1 MQDTRSRQ
9 QFLTQASM
17 VEYEK
22 VTIVGQ
28 VPSKSN
34 GYRIINTGGHA
45 SLKKSDA
52 LKRYETA
59 FYMQMGVYRNLHI
72 DGLFELHMD
81 VYFTSM
87 SHDLDN
93 SLKVVLDSLQSGG
106 AIKNDNRCTHIVA
119 RKFIDKTNPRIEF
132 RLIEL

>member
-1 MQDTRSRQ
+1 MT
-9 QFLTQASM
+9 
-17 VEYEK
+17 EHEK
-22 VTIVGQ
+22 VTITGQ

-34 GYRIINTGGHA
+34 GYRIIKIGGHA

-52 LKRYETA
+52 LKRYEQA

-81 VYFTSM
+81 VYFTGM
-87 SHDLDN
+87 SHDIDN
-93 SLKVVLDSLQSGG
+93 SLKVVLDCLQSGG

>member
-1 MQDTRSRQ
+1 MT
-9 QFLTQASM
+9 
-17 VEYEK
+17 EHEK
-22 VTIVGQ
+22 VIIVGQ

-34 GYRIINTGGHA
+34 GYRIINMNGHA
-45 SLKKSDA
+45 SLKKSEA
-52 LKRYETA
+52 LKRYETD
-59 FYMQMGVYRNLHI
+59 FYMQMGIYRNLHI

-93 SLKVVLDSLQSGG
+93 SLKVILDCLQSGG

>member
-1 MQDTRSRQ
+1 MT
-9 QFLTQASM
+9 
-17 VEYEK
+17 EHEK
-22 VTIVGQ
+22 VTIIGQ

-34 GYRIINTGGHA
+34 GYQIIRIGGHS

-52 LKRYETA
+52 LVKYEQA

-87 SHDLDN
+87 SHDIDN
-93 SLKVVLDSLQSGG
+93 SLKVVLDCLQSGG

>member
-1 MQDTRSRQ
+1 MT
-9 QFLTQASM
+9 AH
-17 VEYEK
+17 EK

-34 GYRIINTGGHA
+34 GYRIVRIGGIGGHS
-45 SLKKSDA
+45 SLKKSDT
-52 LKRYETA
+52 LKRYEQS

-81 VYFTSM
+81 VYFTNM
-87 SHDLDN
+87 SHDIDN
-93 SLKVVLDSLQSGG
+93 SLKIVLDCLQSGG

>member
-1 MQDTRSRQ
+1 MT
-9 QFLTQASM
+9 
-17 VEYEK
+17 EHEK
-22 VTIVGQ
+22 VTIAGQ

-34 GYRIINTGGHA
+34 GYRIIRIGGHS

-52 LKRYETA
+52 LVKYEQT

-72 DGLFELHMD
+72 NGLFELYMD

-87 SHDLDN
+87 SHDIDN
-93 SLKVVLDSLQSGG
+93 SLKIVLDCLQRGG

>member
-1 MQDTRSRQ
+1 MT
-9 QFLTQASM
+9 
-17 VEYEK
+17 EHEK
-22 VTIVGQ
+22 VTIIGQ

-34 GYRIINTGGHA
+34 GYRIIRIGGHS

-52 LKRYETA
+52 L
-59 FYMQMGVYRNLHI
+59 
-72 DGLFELHMD
+72 

-87 SHDLDN
+87 SHDIDN
-93 SLKVVLDSLQSGG
+93 SLKVVLDCLQSGG

>member
-1 MQDTRSRQ
+1 MI
-9 QFLTQASM
+9 
-17 VEYEK
+17 EHEK

-52 LKRYETA
+52 LTRYETA

-93 SLKVVLDSLQSGG
+93 SLKVVLDSLQKGG

-119 RKFIDKTNPRIEF
+119 RKFIDKANPRIEF

>member
-1 MQDTRSRQ
+1 MI
-9 QFLTQASM
+9 
-17 VEYEK
+17 EHEK
-22 VTIVGQ
+22 VTIIGQ

-34 GYRIINTGGHA
+34 GYRIIRIGGHT

-52 LKRYETA
+52 LVKYEQA

-87 SHDLDN
+87 SHDIDN
-93 SLKVVLDSLQSGG
+93 SLKIVLDCLQKGG

>member
-1 MQDTRSRQ
+1 M
-9 QFLTQASM
+9 
-17 VEYEK
+17 
-22 VTIVGQ
+22 
-28 VPSKSN
+28 
-34 GYRIINTGGHA
+34 
-45 SLKKSDA
+45 KKSDA
-52 LKRYETA
+52 LVKYEQV

-93 SLKVVLDSLQSGG
+93 SLKVVLDCLQSGG

>member
-1 MQDTRSRQ
+1 MI
-9 QFLTQASM
+9 
-17 VEYEK
+17 EHEK

-52 LKRYETA
+52 LTRYETA

-72 DGLFELHMD
+72 GGLFELHMD

-93 SLKVVLDSLQSGG
+93 SLKVVLDCLQRGG

-132 RLIEL
+132 KLIEL

>member
-1 MQDTRSRQ
+1 MT
-9 QFLTQASM
+9 
-17 VEYEK
+17 EHEK
-22 VTIVGQ
+22 VTIIGQ

-34 GYRIINTGGHA
+34 GYRIIRIGGHS

-52 LKRYETA
+52 LVKYEQA

-87 SHDLDN
+87 SHDIDN
-93 SLKVVLDSLQSGG
+93 SLKVVLDCLQSGG

>member
-1 MQDTRSRQ
+1 MI
-9 QFLTQASM
+9 
-17 VEYEK
+17 EHEK
-22 VTIVGQ
+22 ITIVGQ

-34 GYRIINTGGHA
+34 GYRIINIGGHA

-52 LKRYETA
+52 LTRYETA

-93 SLKVVLDSLQSGG
+93 SLKVVLDNLQSGG